1 MNQYN
6 NQIESKD
13 TNFKHNTLGE
23 TTKSY
28 IFYTI
33 IAGIL
38 TLIPVT
44 SLISGLIYS
53 INPSIYINEDIYII
67 SFYVIKIIG
76 FLIYFFVLKK
86 TTKKKITLII
96 IAGIFLLFSSLMYNN
111 MNSMENTGIDYIGQ
125 ALGLAII
132 FRMSLYIYY
141 IFAFIVFILY
151 AKNFIFKKKVIISI
165 IISLF
170 SIVLLILAYKT
181 ISHYTSIQKVTED
194 IPSINDFKNELKAR
208 NLYTEENLLFGVDN
222 KEKNIHKISFYS
234 NLNEKYPS
242 YIYYGYKTKNVSKN
256 INKYDDYLNWIIY
269 YTNGKLY
276 AVLGDFDD
284 SQLFSQDYYSIE
296 LSYCGNILSEDEEIY
311 TYNWEKNYYENINI
325 EKDGISIEPLRYYY
339 KDGTHIN
346 VDVLKKFSDYFLH
359 NYEITDKIDSNMLDI
374 YANNL
379 YL

>member
-67 SFYVIKIIG
+67 SFYLIKIIG

-86 TTKKKITLII
+86 TTKKKITLIK

-111 MNSMENTGIDYIGQ
+111 MNSMGNTGIDYIGQ

-170 SIVLLILAYKT
+170 SIVLLIFAYKT

>member
-1 MNQYN
+1 M
-6 NQIESKD
+6 
-13 TNFKHNTLGE
+13 
-23 TTKSY
+23 
-28 IFYTI
+28 
-33 IAGIL
+33 
-38 TLIPVT
+38 
-44 SLISGLIYS
+44 
-53 INPSIYINEDIYII
+53 
-67 SFYVIKIIG
+67 
-76 FLIYFFVLKK
+76 
-86 TTKKKITLII
+86 
-96 IAGIFLLFSSLMYNN
+96 
-111 MNSMENTGIDYIGQ
+111 
-125 ALGLAII
+125 
-132 FRMSLYIYY
+132 
-141 IFAFIVFILY
+141 
-151 AKNFIFKKKVIISI
+151 
-165 IISLF
+165 
-170 SIVLLILAYKT
+170 
-181 ISHYTSIQKVTED
+181 
-194 IPSINDFKNELKAR
+194 
-208 NLYTEENLLFGVDN
+208 FGVDN

-325 EKDGISIEPLRYYY
+325 KKDGISIEPLRYYY

-346 VDVLKKFSDYFLH
+346 VDVLKKFSYYFLH

>member
-1 MNQYN
+1 MNEYN
-6 NQIESKD
+6 NQIESED
-13 TNFKHNTLGE
+13 ANLKHNTLSE

-28 IFYTI
+28 TFCTI

-38 TLIPVT
+38 TLIPVS
-44 SLISGLIYS
+44 SLILELINS
-53 INPSIYINEDIYII
+53 INPSIYINEYIYAI
-67 SFYVIKIIG
+67 SFYVIKVMG
-76 FLIYFFVLKK
+76 FLIYFFILKK

-96 IAGIFLLFSSLMYNN
+96 IAGIFLLLSSLMYNN

-125 ALGLAII
+125 ALGIAII
-132 FRMSLYIYY
+132 FKMCLYIYY

-276 AVLGDFDD
+276 AVLGNFDD
-284 SQLFSQDYYSIE
+284 SQLFQDYYSIDV
-296 LSYCGNILSEDEEIY
+296 SYRGNILSEDEEIY

-325 EKDGISIEPLRYYY
+325 EKNSVSLEQLRYYY
-339 KDGTHIN
+339 KDGTYII
-346 VDVLKKFSDYFLH
+346 VDVFEKFSSHLLH

-379 YL
+379 KK

>member
-53 INPSIYINEDIYII
+53 INPSIYINEEIYII

-132 FRMSLYIYY
+132 LRMSLYIYY

-222 KEKNIHKISFYS
+222 KGKNIHKISFYS

-256 INKYDDYLNWIIY
+256 IYKYADYLNWIIY

-284 SQLFSQDYYSIE
+284 SQFQDYYSIE

-311 TYNWEKNYYENINI
+311 TYNWEKNYYENINF